1 MENGGH
7 NMDYN
12 GYVSPLSSRYASK
25 EMQYLFSERKK
36 IETFRHLWVIL
47 AESEKE
53 LGLPITDEQIE
64 ELKAHET
71 DINFEDAK
79 KKEAEI
85 RHDVMA
91 QIYAY
96 GLQCPKAKGIIHLGA
111 TSCYVDDNADILILK
126 EASQLVLK
134 KASQVLYNLKGFAR
148 KYEDL
153 PTLGYTH
160 LQPAQLTTVGK
171 RACLWMYELI
181 LDMENLEYQLSQMK
195 PRSIKGAT
203 GTQASFLDLFNGNI
217 GKVAKLEDLVT
228 RKMGFKVSLPVS
240 GQTYTRKID
249 TYLLNCLSGFASTM
263 YKFSQDLRVLQSF
276 HEIEEPFETKQV
288 GSSAMPYKRNPMRSE
303 RMSSLSRYVM
313 VETMNSTFNSASQF
327 FERTLDDSAN
337 RRLTLSECFLTID
350 GLLDLFINITDGL
363 VVNRKVI
370 QKRVQDNLPFMA
382 TENIMMEAVK
392 KGEDR
397 QAIHEIIR
405 QYSQMCA
412 DEVKLGKENR
422 LLDLIEKD
430 PRFHLDKDTLKN
442 MLDPKKFIGLSDIQT
457 EVFIGT
463 EVTPMIRK
471 YHKNAMQV
479 ELKV

>member
-1 MENGGH
+1 MQY
-7 NMDYN
+7 D

-25 EMQYLFSERKK
+25 EMQFLFSDQKK
-36 IETFRHLWVIL
+36 FETFRHLWIIL

-53 LGLPITDEQIE
+53 VGLDITDEQIE
-64 ELKAHET
+64 ELKAHEK

-111 TSCYVDDNADILILK
+111 TSCYVDDNTDILILK
-126 EASQLVLK
+126 EASELILK
-134 KASQVLYNLKGFAR
+134 KASQVLYNLRKFALKYKG
-148 KYEDL
+148 L
-153 PTLGYTH
+153 TTLGYTH

-171 RACLWMYELI
+171 RASLWMYEI
-181 LDMENLEYQLSQMK
+181 VLDMKNLQYQLSQLC

-203 GTQASFLDLFNGNI
+203 GTQASFLDLFDGDKK
-217 GKVAKLEDLVT
+217 KVKKLENLVT
-228 RKMGFKVSLPVS
+228 KKMGFKSSVPVS

-249 TYLLNCLSGFASTM
+249 TYLLNCLSGFAATM

-276 HEIEEPFETKQV
+276 HEIEEPFEKKQV

-313 VETMNSTFNSASQF
+313 VETFNSTLNSASQF

-337 RRLTLSECFLTID
+337 RRLTLSESFLTVD

-363 VVNRKVI
+363 VVNKKVI
-370 QKRVQDNLPFMA
+370 EKRVKDNLPFMA

-392 KGEDR
+392 KGQDR

-405 QYSQMCA
+405 EYSQMCA

-422 LLDLIEKD
+422 LLELIQNDE
-430 PRFHLDKDTLKN
+430 RFHLSKEELKDILN
-442 MLDPKKFIGLSDIQT
+442 PKRFIGLSEEQT
-457 EVFIGT
+457 VDFIH
-463 EVTPMIRK
+463 EYVDPLIHK
-471 YHKNAMQV
+471 YHKTNTTV
-479 ELKV
+479 ELKI

>member
-1 MENGGH
+1 MSY
-7 NMDYN
+7 D

-25 EMQYLFSERKK
+25 EMQYLFSEQKK
-36 IETFRHLWVIL
+36 FETFRHLWVIL

-53 LGLPITDEQIE
+53 LGLNITDEQIE
-64 ELKAHET
+64 ELKAHEK

-111 TSCYVDDNADILILK
+111 TSCYVDDNTDILILK
-126 EASQLVLK
+126 EASEILLR
-134 KASQVLYNLKGFAR
+134 KASQVLVNLKKFALEY
-148 KYEDL
+148 KDFV
-153 PTLGYTH
+153 TLGYTH
-160 LQPAQLTTVGK
+160 LQPAQLTTIGK
-171 RACLWMYELI
+171 RASLWMYEI
-181 LDMENLEYQLSQMK
+181 TLDMRNLEYQLSVLK

-203 GTQASFLDLFNGNI
+203 GTQASFLDLFDGDKK
-217 GKVAKLEDLVT
+217 KVLKLEQLVT
-228 RKMGFKVSLPVS
+228 KKMGFKESLPVS

-263 YKFSQDLRVLQSF
+263 YKFSQDLRVLQSY
-276 HEIEEPFETKQV
+276 HEIEEPFEKKQV

-313 VETMNSTFNSASQF
+313 VETMNSNLTSASQF

-337 RRLTLSECFLTID
+337 RRLTLSESFLTID

-363 VVNRKVI
+363 VVNKKVI
-370 QKRVQDNLPFMA
+370 QKRVEDNLPFMA

-392 KGEDR
+392 KGQDR
-397 QAIHEIIR
+397 QVIHEIIR
-405 QYSQMCA
+405 EYSQLCA
-412 DEVKLGKENR
+412 DEVKLGKPNR
-422 LLDLIEKD
+422 LLELIANDE
-430 PRFHLDKDTLKN
+430 RFNLSKEELNSILNPTN
-442 MLDPKKFIGLSDIQT
+442 FIGLSKEQT
-457 EVFIGT
+457 ESFIEK
-463 EVTPMIRK
+463 EVNPLIKK
-471 YHKNAMQV
+471 YHKKNIQV
-479 ELKV
+479 ELKI

>member
-1 MENGGH
+1 MQY
-7 NMDYN
+7 D

-25 EMQYLFSERKK
+25 EMQFLFSDQKK
-36 IETFRHLWVIL
+36 FQTFRHLWIIL

-71 DINFEDAK
+71 DINFEEAK
-79 KKEAEI
+79 KKEEEI

-111 TSCYVDDNADILILK
+111 TSCYVDDNTDILILK
-126 EASQLVLK
+126 EASQIILR
-134 KASQVLYNLKGFAR
+134 KASQVLYNLKKFAL
-148 KYEDL
+148 KYKDL
-153 PTLGYTH
+153 TTLGYTH

-171 RACLWMYELI
+171 RASLWMYEI
-181 LDMENLEYQLSQMK
+181 VLDMTNLEYQLSQLR

-203 GTQASFLDLFNGNI
+203 GTQASFLDLFEGDKK
-217 GKVAKLEDLVT
+217 KVKKLEQLVT
-228 RKMGFKVSLPVS
+228 KKMGFKQSVPVS

-249 TYLLNCLSGFASTM
+249 TYLLDCLSGFASTM

-276 HEIEEPFETKQV
+276 HEIEEPFEKKQV

-313 VETMNSTFNSASQF
+313 VETINSTLTSASQF

-337 RRLTLSECFLTID
+337 RRLTLSESFLTVD

-363 VVNRKVI
+363 VVNKKVI
-370 QKRVQDNLPFMA
+370 EKRVQDNLPFMA

-392 KGEDR
+392 KGQDR

-405 QYSQMCA
+405 QYSQECA

-422 LLDLIEKD
+422 LLEKIAND
-430 PRFHLDKDTLKN
+430 PRFHLTHEELADIIN
-442 MLDPKKFIGLSDIQT
+442 PKRFIGMSEEQT
-457 EVFIGT
+457 VDFIENEVN
-463 EVTPMIRK
+463 PLLKK
-471 YHKNAMQV
+471 YHKKSLKV
-479 ELKV
+479 ELKI